1 MPALIWSGAVISL
14 VGLLGLIYFIV
25 SAVKLRKQPLEDE
38 AMRAALQKLIP
49 INLGSLLLSVLG
61 LCCVIMGIYLS

>member
-25 SAVKLRKQPLEDE
+25 SAVKLRGQPLEDE

-61 LCCVIMGIYLS
+61 LCCVIMGISLS